1 MKSDTLES
9 PSCAPSSREPKSLGE
24 DLLFRIRAAFSKVN
38 IQRRPRRLKLCETL
52 SLGEKRLLA
61 LVECEN
67 QRFLVAATAQN
78 ISLLQTLGKAEDE
91 EEKTEL

>member
-1 MKSDTLES
+1 MENTTY
-9 PSCAPSSREPKSLGE
+9 APSAEEPKSLGAA
-24 DLLFRIRAAFSKVN
+24 LLLRIRGAFSKVN

-67 QRFLVAATAQN
+67 QRFLVAVTTQN
-78 ISLLQTLGKAEDE
+78 ISLLQNLGIAKEGDP
-91 EEKTEL
+91 KSEL